1 MLNACHCQHPHRGKM
16 LPMSS
21 FRSTRP
27 QASEYSPSHESYI
40 RRVPDGDIVD
50 IIEKQIEETL
60 AFVRPLSD
68 REASSRRKPTEWNIK
83 EIIGHLSEGERI
95 ISCRAL
101 RFARADYQPLPGWDQ
116 DDYMRESNFTERSLQ
131 DLTQELE
138 HLRRANVALFRSFSA
153 EALNRRGKADGKEV
167 SVRALLYILAG
178 HERHHLEQM
187 RQRLPELRAA
197 AS

>member
-1 MLNACHCQHPHRGKM
+1 MARHKISV
-16 LPMSS
+16 MSS

-27 QASEYSPSHESYI
+27 QASEYSPSHETYI
-40 RRVPDGDIVD
+40 RRVPEGDIVD
-50 IIEKQIEETL
+50 LLEKQLEDTL
-60 AFVRPLSD
+60 AFVRPLSEP
-68 REASSRRKPTEWNIK
+68 EATSRRKPAEWNIK
-83 EIIGHLSEGERI
+83 EIIGHLSEAERI
-95 ISCRAL
+95 LSCRAL

-116 DDYMRESNFTERSLQ
+116 DDYMRESNFTERTLK

-138 HLRRANVALFRSFSA
+138 HLRRANVALFRSFTA
-153 EALNRRGKADGKEV
+153 EALARRGKADGKEV

>member
-1 MLNACHCQHPHRGKM
+1 
-16 LPMSS
+16 MST

-27 QASEYSPSHESYI
+27 QASEYSPAHESYI

-50 IIEKQIEETL
+50 LIEKQLKETL
-60 AFVRPLSD
+60 DFVRPLSD
-68 REASSRRKPTEWNIK
+68 REVTSRRKPAEWNIK
-83 EIIGHLSEGERI
+83 EIIGHLSEAERI
-95 ISCRAL
+95 LSCRAL

-138 HLRRANVALFRSFSA
+138 HLRRANVALFRSFTA
-153 EALNRRGKADGKEV
+153 EALARRGKADGKDV

-187 RQRLPELRAA
+187 RQRLPELRSI

>member
-1 MLNACHCQHPHRGKM
+1 MLS
-16 LPMSS
+16 MSS

-40 RRVPDGDIVD
+40 RRVPDGDIVN
-50 IIEKQIEETL
+50 IIEKQIDETL

-116 DDYMRESNFTERSLQ
+116 DDYMRESNFTARSLQ

-138 HLRRANVALFRSFSA
+138 HLRRANVALFRSFTE
-153 EALNRRGKADGKEV
+153 EAFARRGKADGKEV

>member
-1 MLNACHCQHPHRGKM
+1 
-16 LPMSS
+16 MSS

-27 QASEYSPSHESYI
+27 QPSEYSPSHENYI
-40 RRVPDGDIVD
+40 RRVPEGDIVD
-50 IIEKQIEETL
+50 LLEKQIEETL
-60 AFVRPLSD
+60 AFVRPLAE
-68 REASSRRKPTEWNIK
+68 REATSRRKPGEWNIK

-116 DDYMRESNFTERSLQ
+116 DDYMRESNFNERTVK
-131 DLTQELE
+131 DLAEELE
-138 HLRRANVALFRSFSA
+138 HLRRANIALFRSFSA
-153 EALNRRGKADGKEV
+153 EAMARRGKADDKEV
-167 SVRALLYILAG
+167 TVRALLYILAG

-187 RQRLPELRAA
+187 RQRLPEWRAA

>member
-1 MLNACHCQHPHRGKM
+1 
-16 LPMSS
+16 MSS

-40 RRVPDGDIVD
+40 RRVPEGDIVD
-50 IIEKQIEETL
+50 LLEKQIQDTL
-60 AFVRPLSD
+60 AFVRPVSE
-68 REASSRRKPTEWNIK
+68 REATSRRKPTEWNIK
-83 EIIGHLSEGERI
+83 EIIGHLSEAERI
-95 ISCRAL
+95 LSCRAL

-116 DDYMRESNFTERSLQ
+116 DDYMRQSNFGERALP

-138 HLRRANVALFRSFSA
+138 HLRQANVALFRSFTA
-153 EALNRRGKADGKEV
+153 EALGRRGKADGKEV

-187 RQRLPELRAA
+187 RQRLPELRAV

>member
-1 MLNACHCQHPHRGKM
+1 M
-16 LPMSS
+16 
-21 FRSTRP
+21 
-27 QASEYSPSHESYI
+27 
-40 RRVPDGDIVD
+40 PDGDIVD

-197 AS
+197 S

>member
-1 MLNACHCQHPHRGKM
+1 
-16 LPMSS
+16 
-21 FRSTRP
+21 
-27 QASEYSPSHESYI
+27 
-40 RRVPDGDIVD
+40 VPDGDIVD
-50 IIEKQIEETL
+50 IIEKQFEETL
-60 AFVRPLSD
+60 AFVRPLSY

-83 EIIGHLSEGERI
+83 EIIGHLSEGERFI
-95 ISCRAL
+95 ACRAL

-116 DDYMRESNFTERSLQ
+116 DDYMRESNFSERTLQ

-138 HLRRANVALFRSFSA
+138 HLRRANVALFRSFTA
-153 EALNRRGKADGKEV
+153 EALNRRGKADDKEV

-187 RQRLPELRAA
+187 RQRLPELRTA

>member
-1 MLNACHCQHPHRGKM
+1 MLS
-16 LPMSS
+16 MSS
-21 FRSTRP
+21 YRSTRP

-50 IIEKQIEETL
+50 LLEKQIDETL
-60 AFVRPLSD
+60 AFVRPLSE
-68 REASSRRKPTEWNIK
+68 REAASRRKPAEWNIK

-95 ISCRAL
+95 VSCRAL
-101 RFARADYQPLPGWDQ
+101 RFARGDYQPLPGWDQ
-116 DDYMRESNFTERSLQ
+116 DDYMRESNFTERTLK

-138 HLRRANVALFRSFSA
+138 HLRRANVALFRSFTA
-153 EALNRRGKADGKEV
+153 EAFIRRGKADGKEV